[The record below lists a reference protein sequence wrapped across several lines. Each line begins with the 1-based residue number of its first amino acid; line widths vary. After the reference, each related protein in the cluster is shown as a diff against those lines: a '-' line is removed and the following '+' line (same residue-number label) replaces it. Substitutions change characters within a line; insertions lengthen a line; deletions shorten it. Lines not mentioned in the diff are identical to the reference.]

1 MITDAAAEHGKE
13 NRKDTLF
20 LMQTGATQLQT
31 SQT

>member
-13 NRKDTLF
+13 NREGTLF
-20 LMQTGATQLQT
+20 LMQTGAAQLQT